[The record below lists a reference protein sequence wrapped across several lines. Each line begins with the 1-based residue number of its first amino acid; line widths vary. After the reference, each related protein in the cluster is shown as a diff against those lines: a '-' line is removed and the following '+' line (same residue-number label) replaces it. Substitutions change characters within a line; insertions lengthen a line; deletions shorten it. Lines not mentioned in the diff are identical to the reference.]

1 MLATASIGVAVNV
14 ALALLLHSDGVGV
27 GSHHGHSHG
36 GGKIKL
42 AEEEDGEELKG
53 LGGHAH
59 AHGEGHGHLHGHGH
73 GGHAHGG
80 DDEESVPAKPRRQM
94 NINVRSAA
102 LHVLGDLITSI
113 GVLLSSVIIMFNP
126 SMTFV
131 DPVCTILFAIF
142 VVVTTVPLFWENW
155 VVLMQCESLYPTPD
169 GISTEEVRRKLLSI
183 TAVVDVHDL
192 HIWTLTQDRH
202 VLTAHLTVSTTHH
215 PSAASATQPT
225 ASERDDVS
233 QSTAVVDADL
243 RGVEVAA
250 VLKRAAEVAGL
261 FGIRATTFQVEPDL
275 GKAGG

>member
-1 MLATASIGVAVNV
+1 
-14 ALALLLHSDGVGV
+14 
-27 GSHHGHSHG
+27 
-36 GGKIKL
+36 
-42 AEEEDGEELKG
+42 
-53 LGGHAH
+53 
-59 AHGEGHGHLHGHGH
+59 
-73 GGHAHGG
+73 
-80 DDEESVPAKPRRQM
+80 M

-142 VVVTTVPLFWENW
+142 VVATTVPLFWENW
-155 VVLMQCESLYPTPD
+155 VVLMQSTPN

-215 PSAASATQPT
+215 PNAASVTHPT
-225 ASERDDVS
+225 ASEADDVS
-233 QSTAVVDADL
+233 QSTAVVEGDL

-275 GKAGG
+275 SGSGG